1 MPAKGTDVAKHTP
14 GPWRLWIA
22 QDARPHSIYLGG
34 NLGSIEV
41 QHHHCDFHDPS
52 GALAKEQLCN
62 ARLIAISPEMLA
74 ELTYSAQELDE
85 AADALLGV
93 IEGMATTNLLRARA
107 VRAVAERVQRQ
118 ADRARTLIAKA
129 TGSSG

>member
-1 MPAKGTDVAKHTP
+1 MSKPTP

-41 QHHHCDFHDPS
+41 PHDHCDFHDPS

-62 ARLIAISPEMLA
+62 ARLIAAAPELL
-74 ELTYSAQELDE
+74 E
-85 AADALLGV
+85 ALL
-93 IEGMATTNLLRARA
+93 A
-107 VRAVAERVQRQ
+107 VRAFINGEADAAEPFGMV
-118 ADRARTLIAKA
+118 RAAIAKA
-129 TGSSG
+129 TGESA